1 MYELSWP
8 IMGGMLVAVVGL
20 VVFLMYLRKKQN
32 D

>member
-1 MYELSWP
+1 MYDLPYWA
-8 IMGGMLVAVVGL
+8 MGLLLVAVVGL